1 MRDYNGQPAFR
12 RLLVWLKANDGSG
25 YGCIELN
32 SFAAIEDF
40 IGELR
45 TRSQKKIVEINYS
58 RVHPDENK
66 DLIVAE
72 HQYLTMEN
80 YRKKFGDD
88 AILVITHLAET
99 IDSSNE
105 REVTAL
111 INEINMNREN
121 YVNYPSQVLFV
132 FPVWFMDRIYKSAHD
147 FKSMIGFHA
156 DLTRM
161 ENEEAS
167 DESGMMDSEPNRPAP
182 NRKMMDTYREDF
194 ENEAL
199 PINHRLEA
207 GKKYIDV
214 CTYYYFLDEEEISFI
229 RKILDSFDQNR
240 GRNEKIKKLD
250 GEVRKM
256 LAENHRTREAFGD
269 WTDKPTISEKT
280 GTNEA
285 EKNFAAEEKDVQ
297 ILKEQER
304 LLRRELLNLTQR
316 YAELAK
322 EQRDMSRY
330 QEALRLDEQVLKLR
344 ECVLPGNHHGMAE
357 SYNSISA
364 DYYRIRDYNK
374 SMECAKKALAI
385 GMKVLPEDHPDLVK
399 YYSNVGSNYGV
410 SGDYDKALDYTRKSM
425 EISEK
430 MLPGNHPA
438 LGRIYDNMGIIYEK
452 LGDYQEALNYYE
464 KALTIRKDFPKEHEL
479 LLLTERNLARLK
491 KKMKGS

>member
-1 MRDYNGQPAFR
+1 
-12 RLLVWLKANDGSG
+12 
-25 YGCIELN
+25 
-32 SFAAIEDF
+32 
-40 IGELR
+40 
-45 TRSQKKIVEINYS
+45 
-58 RVHPDENK
+58 
-66 DLIVAE
+66 
-72 HQYLTMEN
+72 
-80 YRKKFGDD
+80 
-88 AILVITHLAET
+88 
-99 IDSSNE
+99 
-105 REVTAL
+105 
-111 INEINMNREN
+111 
-121 YVNYPSQVLFV
+121 
-132 FPVWFMDRIYKSAHD
+132 
-147 FKSMIGFHA
+147 
-156 DLTRM
+156 
-161 ENEEAS
+161 
-167 DESGMMDSEPNRPAP
+167 
-182 NRKMMDTYREDF
+182 
-194 ENEAL
+194 
-199 PINHRLEA
+199 
-207 GKKYIDV
+207 V